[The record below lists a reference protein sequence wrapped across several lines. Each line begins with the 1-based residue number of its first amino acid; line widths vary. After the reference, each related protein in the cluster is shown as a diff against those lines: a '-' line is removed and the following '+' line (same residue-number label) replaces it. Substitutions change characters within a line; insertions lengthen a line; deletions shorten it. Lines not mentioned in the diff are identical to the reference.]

1 MELADR
7 DKNGSDR
14 MKTKVGDGDGGGSWE
29 V

>member
-14 MKTKVGDGDGGGSWE
+14 METKVGDGGGGRSWE